1 MEKIQ
6 EILFENKEKIP
17 DGIYLELMNNLK
29 LNADKYY
36 KLEFVRL
43 IPNVFF
49 DNDDDSMVVQI
60 TENNATREVIIPVVD
75 SKRSSHYDD
84 LLKAGKTFVYSGNS
98 LFHSFVDAGTNIR
111 HKVFINNRD
120 DSDDDA
126 DENLDCGCDCR
137 NIHIST
143 KFKLVPCYLISKITI
158 I

>member
-17 DGIYLELMNNLK
+17 DGVYLELMNSLK

-43 IPNVFF
+43 MPSVFF
-49 DNDDDSMVVQI
+49 ESDDCQMVVQI
-60 TENNATREVIIPVVD
+60 TENNTTREVIIPVVD
-75 SKRSSHYDD
+75 SKRSSHYDT
-84 LLKAGKTFVYSGNS
+84 LLQAGKPFIYSGNN
-98 LFHSFVDAGTNIR
+98 LFHSYLDASTNIR
-111 HKVFINNRD
+111 HKVFINNND

-126 DENLDCGCDCR
+126 DENLECADCR

-143 KFKLVPCYLISKITI
+143 SFKLVPCYLISKITI